1 MVNGSSCGK
10 CRMGNGCRSMITI
23 QYTNVAGSFPTI
35 PQVINQGD
43 IQAQEEAAVTQK
55 AGKRKNRLAA

>member
-1 MVNGSSCGK
+1 
-10 CRMGNGCRSMITI
+10 MITI